1 MGLMVGE
8 RGHTTWVKRWTAVG
22 IACCDVHPSIVI
34 CVLLS
39 MRVRVGRSWNGWKIT
54 SATAMYVVNMPLTAR
69 FDLCD
74 FHSDFLNR
82 ASACGTARSDRRAEP
97 EAGSNFDSRNA
108 NRHGRNRVAD
118 RPRPAS
124 VRSGRYLVTL
134 YLVATVTA

>member
-82 ASACGTARSDRRAEP
+82 LRTIASLRASPVAPRDRIAARNRKPDRTSTAGTPIAMGGTASRIDRGPRP
-97 EAGSNFDSRNA
+97 SG
-108 NRHGRNRVAD
+108 RVA
-118 RPRPAS
+118 
-124 VRSGRYLVTL
+124 T
-134 YLVATVTA
+134 

>member
-8 RGHTTWVKRWTAVG
+8 RGRTTWVKRWTAVG

-39 MRVRVGRSWNGWKIT
+39 MRVRVGRSWNGCWKIT

-74 FHSDFLNR
+74 FLNR
-82 ASACGTARSDRRAEP
+82 ACVEPISPMDRSRRDPPAFAGPRSGCYLVPIPGSELQLRSVCARSP
-97 EAGSNFDSRNA
+97 
-108 NRHGRNRVAD
+108 V
-118 RPRPAS
+118 
-124 VRSGRYLVTL
+124 
-134 YLVATVTA
+134 

>member
-54 SATAMYVVNMPLTAR
+54 SATAMYVVNMPLTAC

-74 FHSDFLNR
+74 FLNR
-82 ASACGTARSDRRAEP
+82 ACVEPISPDGPMEHGSFGRGSTRRGP
-97 EAGSNFDSRNA
+97 
-108 NRHGRNRVAD
+108 
-118 RPRPAS
+118 PAS
-124 VRSGRYLVTL
+124 AGPRSGRYPTV
-134 YLVATVTA
+134 YLVPIPGSELQLRSVCARSPV

>member
-74 FHSDFLNR
+74 FLNR
-82 ASACGTARSDRRAEP
+82 ASACALTAVEPRDRIAARNRKPDRTSTAGTPIAMGGTASRIDRGPRP
-97 EAGSNFDSRNA
+97 SG
-108 NRHGRNRVAD
+108 RVA
-118 RPRPAS
+118 
-124 VRSGRYLVTL
+124 T
-134 YLVATVTA
+134 

>member
-82 ASACGTARSDRRAEP
+82 AFQPVEPRDPIAARNRKPDRTSTAGTPIAMGGTASRIDRGPRP
-97 EAGSNFDSRNA
+97 SG
-108 NRHGRNRVAD
+108 RVA
-118 RPRPAS
+118 
-124 VRSGRYLVTL
+124 T
-134 YLVATVTA
+134 

>member
-54 SATAMYVVNMPLTAR
+54 SATAMYVVNMPLTAC

-74 FHSDFLNR
+74 FLNR
-82 ASACGTARSDRRAEP
+82 ACVEPISRSRVRWNMDP
-97 EAGSNFDSRNA
+97 L
-108 NRHGRNRVAD
+108 VAD
-118 RPRPAS
+118 RPGAARPRPP
-124 VRSGRYLVTL
+124 VRGR
-134 YLVATVTA
+134 VATRPST